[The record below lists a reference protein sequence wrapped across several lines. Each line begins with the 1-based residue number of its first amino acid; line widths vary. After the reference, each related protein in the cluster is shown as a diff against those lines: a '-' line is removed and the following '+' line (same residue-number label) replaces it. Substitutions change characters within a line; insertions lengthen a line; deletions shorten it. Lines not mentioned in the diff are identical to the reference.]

1 MPVPLA
7 GSLPVIPTPFYE
19 GRIDYES
26 LDRLLAFLQP
36 HLEGYT
42 IGGSTGE
49 SVSLTI
55 EERIELTRHVCRNT
69 PADRAVIVGITHTQL
84 DEMVRLALQAVQRR
98 GLAQCEPSPCPAPM
112 SRGARGRLASPDP

>member
-1 MPVPLA
+1 MSVPLA

-49 SVSLTI
+49 SVSLTL
-55 EERIELTRHVCRNT
+55 EERIELDASRLPKHARGSRRRRRHHAH
-69 PADRAVIVGITHTQL
+69 ADR
-84 DEMVRLALQAVQRR
+84 
-98 GLAQCEPSPCPAPM
+98 
-112 SRGARGRLASPDP
+112 